1 MRSFEKIKRQ
11 EALSKLLRP
20 KSTQLKDVKAL
31 KSNIIVSSNQTNISM
46 INQSQEV
53 SNILNIT

>member
-20 KSTQLKDVKAL
+20 KSTQLKDVKSL
-31 KSNIIVSSNQTNISM
+31 KSNIIVSSNQTNITM